1 MKYQIFTL
9 LIAMI
14 PFANILLVRAKSDNV
29 KLCRTLNLV
38 FPKIFCFAI
47 IILLLLKNDKNISI
61 EFFSFFSLSFAF
73 SITKLSLI
81 FLAFLG
87 FFWLVFAIYI
97 QKLLATSNI
106 EKDFY
111 EYFLLIIATLCLL
124 FLSKN
129 LVTLLVFYQTLV
141 IIYHFFSSK
150 FLYKKDGNNL
160 ISFTLLFLL
169 QTIFLFLAIILTLKT
184 TGKSDFD
191 GLPLALNDL
200 SGSKFLLLATLY
212 FASTFLLILAPCYLF
227 YQKIKLNS
235 IFIFTIFFLLY
246 AVSNCYILFKILLD
260 VFGVFTF
267 SFKSLRNYFIF
278 FEGFMLFNITIS
290 SLFLL
295 FSNNFKS
302 SFFYFFF
309 QQLSFALFS
318 TLLFLIYK
326 IEKIFLPFL
335 SFALSF
341 TILVFCISNIA
352 LYLENIS
359 QKKSDTFFSN
369 TKATIILL
377 FFTLL
382 AIAKILPS
390 VSLAEGFLIIKVI
403 ISEGLTLSA
412 IICFISFSSVVIF
425 AVKMIYLFLDYKNR
439 QKIINANLGSLI
451 NVDSG
456 LAFIISPLLVFLM
469 LILSP
474 ILLIYF

>member
-1 MKYQIFTL
+1 M
-9 LIAMI
+9 
-14 PFANILLVRAKSDNV
+14 
-29 KLCRTLNLV
+29 
-38 FPKIFCFAI
+38 
-47 IILLLLKNDKNISI
+47 
-61 EFFSFFSLSFAF
+61 
-73 SITKLSLI
+73 
-81 FLAFLG
+81 
-87 FFWLVFAIYI
+87 
-97 QKLLATSNI
+97 
-106 EKDFY
+106 
-111 EYFLLIIATLCLL
+111 
-124 FLSKN
+124 
-129 LVTLLVFYQTLV
+129 
-141 IIYHFFSSK
+141 
-150 FLYKKDGNNL
+150 
-160 ISFTLLFLL
+160 
-169 QTIFLFLAIILTLKT
+169 
-184 TGKSDFD
+184 DFD